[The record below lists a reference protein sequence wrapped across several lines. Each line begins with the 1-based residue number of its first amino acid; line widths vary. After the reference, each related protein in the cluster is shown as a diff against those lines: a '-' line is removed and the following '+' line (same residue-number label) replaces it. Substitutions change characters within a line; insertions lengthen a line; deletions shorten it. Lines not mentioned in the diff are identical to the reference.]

1 VTATTTPA
9 AVETAEPDDV
19 GVDFW
24 TSFDDALP
32 PPPSRSSALVTRASV
47 VRGLVL
53 LGFLAGSFVLGQVVS
68 LVASDDHQLI
78 ALPVQVQALAL
89 GCVNALFALG
99 IVLVYRANRI
109 INFAHASFGAMG
121 AVASLILIREYD
133 FTGAAFYVAIVAG
146 IAFAGVLGAVVE
158 LILRRF
164 ASSSRLVFT
173 VATLG
178 VAQLLR
184 GAVVPLLV
192 YVLSVDL
199 EESNLFGRAESPLTS
214 ISWDWFPVV
223 FTGDHLL
230 LVGVTVLV
238 CGGMAAFFRLTSA
251 GIAVRAASENLDRAA
266 LLGVNTRTLSTV
278 VWVLAGVLSGVA
290 TVLQVP
296 LTGIGDEAAA
306 GVGSGLLL
314 RALAA
319 AVFARFENMPM
330 VVVAALSINVFE
342 QSVFFAFGRND
353 IVDVVLFVVILTGLL
368 LQRTK
373 LERSQVGESG
383 TWAATEEIRPIPPE
397 LAPLPAVRKGV
408 RWVYIVGAVVVLGY
422 PWIAS
427 PSQVN
432 LGGLFAI
439 YGIVAVSL
447 VILIGWGGQIS
458 LGQWAF
464 AAVGALVGGAM
475 TSTWNLPFLL
485 ALLGGSSA
493 GAGVAVLLGLP
504 ALRIRGLFLA
514 VTTLAFSVVVSTVL
528 LSDRYFGWM
537 LPDVVHRP
545 KLAFID
551 TEDERAFYYLTI
563 LGLALAVS
571 AAQGL
576 RRSRTGRVL
585 IAMRDNERA
594 AQSLGVNLVRTRL
607 ATFALSGF
615 LASFAGVLFAHH
627 QHDVS
632 QQAFLPDDSVSM
644 FLMAVIGGLGSVV
657 GVLSGP
663 IYQGLITTF
672 LPTYGLLASAVGVL
686 MVLYL
691 IPGGFGAFLYA
702 IRDAFLRRV
711 AIRSRIFVPSLLADY
726 RTDGEMSKIPLTPKY
741 DADGGV
747 AEIPERYR
755 LRSRVRV
762 SGGSQV
768 ARRWGF

>member
-1 VTATTTPA
+1 VTAPTI
-9 AVETAEPDDV
+9 AERDPVASSDAD
-19 GVDFW
+19 DFW
-24 TSFDDALP
+24 TSFDGDVP
-32 PPPSRSSALVTRASV
+32 PPPPFRSVSPLSSSYLR
-47 VRGLVL
+47 RGLVL
-53 LGFLAGSFVLGQVVS
+53 AGLLVGSFVLGQLAS
-68 LVASDDHQLI
+68 LVAGEDHDLI
-78 ALPVQVQALAL
+78 ALPVQFQAMAL

-121 AVASLILIREYD
+121 AIGALILIREYD
-133 FTGAAFYVAIVAG
+133 FTGFPGFFVAALAG
-146 IAFAGVLGAVVE
+146 IALAALLGAVVE
-158 LILRRF
+158 LIVRRF
-164 ASSSRLVFT
+164 AGASRLVFT

-184 GAVVPLLV
+184 GAVIPLLTF
-192 YVLSVDL
+192 VLSVDA
-199 EESNLFGRAESPLTS
+199 EEVNLFGRADSPLSRIT
-214 ISWDWFPVV
+214 WDWFPVV
-223 FTGDHLL
+223 FTGDHVL
-230 LVGVTVLV
+230 LVAVTVLV
-238 CGGMAAFFRLTSA
+238 CGGMAAFFRFTSA
-251 GIAVRAASENLDRAA
+251 GIAIRGASENSDRAA
-266 LLGVNTRTLSTV
+266 LLGINTRVLSTV
-278 VWVLAGVLSGVA
+278 VWVLAGLLSGIA
-290 TVLQVP
+290 TVMQVP
-296 LTGIGDEAAA
+296 LGGIGDEAAA

-342 QSVFFAFGRND
+342 QSVFYAFGRND
-353 IVDVVLFVVILTGLL
+353 IVDVVLFVVILAGLM
-368 LQRTK
+368 LQRAK

-383 TWAATEEIRPIPPE
+383 TWAATEEVRPVPPE
-397 LAPLPAVRKGV
+397 LAPLPSVRKGA
-408 RWVYIVGAVVVLGY
+408 RWVWIGGAVLVLGY
-422 PWIAS
+422 PWVAS
-427 PSQVN
+427 VSQVN

-464 AAVGALVGGAM
+464 AAVGAMVGGAM
-475 TSTWNLPFLL
+475 TSTWDMPFLL
-485 ALLGGSSA
+485 ALLIGSLA

-514 VTTLAFSVVVSTVL
+514 VTTLAFSSVVATVL
-528 LSDRYFGWM
+528 LSERYFGWM
-537 LPDVVHRP
+537 LPGVVSRP

-563 LGLALAVS
+563 LGLAFAVM

-594 AQSLGVNLVRTRL
+594 AQAFGVNLVRVRL

-627 QHDVS
+627 QHAVS
-632 QQAFLPDDSVSM
+632 QQAFLPDESVSM

-672 LPTYGLLASAVGVL
+672 LPEYRLLASAFGVL
-686 MVLYL
+686 VVLYL
-691 IPGGFGAFLYA
+691 IPGGFGSFFYG

-711 AIRSRIFVPSLLADY
+711 AIRNRVFVPSLLADH
-726 RTDGEMSKIPLTPKY
+726 RADGQLSKIPLAPKY
-741 DADGGV
+741 DADGEV
-747 AEIPERYR
+747 ATIPHRYR
-755 LRSRVRV
+755 LHSRVAV
-762 SGGSQV
+762 TGTSQV
-768 ARRWGF
+768 ARRWTF